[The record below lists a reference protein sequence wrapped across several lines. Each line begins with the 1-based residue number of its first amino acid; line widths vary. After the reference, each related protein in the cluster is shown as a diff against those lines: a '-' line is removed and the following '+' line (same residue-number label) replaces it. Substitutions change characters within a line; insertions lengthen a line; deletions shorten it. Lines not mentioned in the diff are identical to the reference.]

1 MKRFIDKITDDEFF
15 FKISGLVSF
24 MLAVIIGL
32 GLVVYGIMYLGKML
46 LWINDFILGDFLQYW
61 LNVTYIV
68 GNFQFGTVLFRKF
81 SFKDRPK
88 LKIILIPL

>member
-46 LWINDFILGDFLQYW
+46 L
-61 LNVTYIV
+61 
-68 GNFQFGTVLFRKF
+68 
-81 SFKDRPK
+81 
-88 LKIILIPL
+88 